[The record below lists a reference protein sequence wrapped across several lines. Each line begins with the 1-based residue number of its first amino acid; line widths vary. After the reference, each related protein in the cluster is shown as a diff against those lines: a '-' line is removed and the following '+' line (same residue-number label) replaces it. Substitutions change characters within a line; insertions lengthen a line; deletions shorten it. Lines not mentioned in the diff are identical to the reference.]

1 MTWVFALQ
9 LALPL
14 IFIAWIAVAPP
25 RSLGGFVI
33 QALSTSTGLLALGL
47 TGIWLFPPWWTP
59 YAFGGLL
66 LLAMF
71 IGLRRRPFAS
81 LLPSAADGWTVA
93 ALFVVLGGA
102 AVNQAAHAWAGR
114 TPPSG
119 KVVGLA
125 FPLTSGTYLI
135 VNGGSEISVN
145 AHLMTLDPAIPRF
158 RAWRGQSYGVD
169 FVEIDLF
176 GVRAHGVQP
185 SEPSAYFIY
194 GAEVIAPCTGVVIAA
209 LDGLPDMQPPQAD
222 REHMAGNHVL
232 LRCSDADVLLGH
244 FRPGSLRMA
253 VGAQVRVGERVAEVG
268 NSGNTGEPH
277 LHIHA
282 QRPGPPGAPL
292 SGDPLPIRFDGQFL
306 VRGARVQLPWK
317 TR

>member
-25 RSLGGFVI
+25 RSLGGVVI
-33 QALSTSTGLLALGL
+33 QALATSTGLFALGL
-47 TGIWLFPPWWTP
+47 AGIWLLPPWWAP

-81 LLPSAADGWTVA
+81 LLPSAAGGWTVA

-119 KVVGLA
+119 EVVDLA
-125 FPLTSGTYLI
+125 IPLTSGTYLI
-135 VNGGSEISVN
+135 VNGGSEISIN
-145 AHLMTLDPAIPRF
+145 AHLMTMDAAVPRF

-176 GVRAHGVQP
+176 GLRTHGVQP

-194 GAEVIAPCTGVVIAA
+194 EAEVIAPCAGVVVAA
-209 LDGLPDMQPPQAD
+209 LDGLPDMHPPRVD

-244 FRPGSLRMA
+244 FQPGS
-253 VGAQVRVGERVAEVG
+253 VRVALGARVRAGDHIALVG

-282 QRPGPPGAPL
+282 QRQGPPGAPW
-292 SGDPLPIRFDGQFL
+292 SGDPLPIRFDGRFL
-306 VRGARVQLPWK
+306 VRGARVQLP
-317 TR
+317 